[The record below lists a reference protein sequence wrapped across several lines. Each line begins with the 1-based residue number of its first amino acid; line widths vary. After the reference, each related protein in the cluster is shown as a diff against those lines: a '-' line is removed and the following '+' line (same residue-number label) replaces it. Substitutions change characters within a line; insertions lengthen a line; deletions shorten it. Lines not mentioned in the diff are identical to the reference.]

1 MKGQGMRDAY
11 YHIRPQITD
20 DQDPRLWAE
29 LNFRNLDR
37 DDVIL
42 IHNPKK
48 DETAIIDD
56 RLRFH
61 KPG

>member
-1 MKGQGMRDAY
+1 MAIILKPR
-11 YHIRPQITD
+11 ITGD
-20 DQDPRLWAE
+20 DDPKLWAE
-29 LNFRNLDR
+29 LSFRNLDR
-37 DDVIL
+37 EDVII